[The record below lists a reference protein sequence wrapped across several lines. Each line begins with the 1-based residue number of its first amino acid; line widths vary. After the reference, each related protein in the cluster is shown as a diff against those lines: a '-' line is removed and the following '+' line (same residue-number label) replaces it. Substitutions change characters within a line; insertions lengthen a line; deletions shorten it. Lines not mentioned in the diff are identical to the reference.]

1 MLQRTTVFLLLAIAG
16 LALLYGSAN
25 TIDNPRGQQPPN
37 IILLFCDDLGYG
49 DLHAYGHPT
58 IATPHLDQ
66 MAQDG
71 MLFTQF
77 YSASPAC
84 TASRYA
90 LLTGRYPVRSGFDWV
105 LYPKSERGLHSEE
118 HTLAE
123 GLKAAGYRTGCFG
136 KWHLGS
142 TQPGF
147 LPLQNGFDTYVGL
160 PYSNDMIPPK
170 WPDIALLSGND
181 TLGMNPD
188 QSLLTGLYTQ
198 TAIDFMREDAPSPFF
213 VYLPFAM
220 PHVPLY
226 PGKDFE
232 GHSRAGTYGDVV
244 EEIDDAVGRIRA
256 ALEEAGLAENTL
268 ILFTSD
274 NGPWIIKGADGG
286 SAGLLRDGKGSTWEG
301 GMRVPGIACWPGTIA
316 PGQVQRTPANT
327 MDWYT
332 TLLGLAGQ
340 DIPEDRIVDGGDL
353 RPLLRGETLSDR
365 PFFYYG
371 PGNQLQAVRKGPW
384 KLHRITSSQTGLDYF
399 DGKLPLLFNLNEDP
413 GERFD
418 RSEQFPEMVTEL
430 QHLMDEQMKA
440 TDRVG
445 TFWD

>member
-1 MLQRTTVFLLLAIAG
+1 MLQRRILVSLAVTALGLLFGAVAFF
-16 LALLYGSAN
+16 YPPKEES
-25 TIDNPRGQQPPN
+25 QPN
-37 IILLFCDDLGYG
+37 IVLIFCDDLGYG
-49 DLHAYGHPT
+49 DLRSYGHPT
-58 IATPHLDQ
+58 IATPHLSQ

-105 LYPKSERGLHSEE
+105 LYPKSERGLHPQE

-123 GLKAAGYRTGCFG
+123 GLKSAGYRTGCFG

-147 LPLQNGFDTYVGL
+147 LPLQHGFDTYVGL

-181 TLGMNPD
+181 TLMMNPD
-188 QSLLTGLYTQ
+188 QATLTGLYTQ
-198 TAIDFMREDAPSPFF
+198 SAIDFIKADPTAPFF

-220 PHVPLY
+220 PHVPLH
-226 PGKDFE
+226 PGAAF
-232 GHSRAGTYGDVV
+232 AGRSKAGIYGDVV
-244 EEIDDAVGRIRA
+244 EEIDDAVGRIRS
-256 ALEEAGLAENTL
+256 ALQEAGLSENTL
-268 ILFTSD
+268 MLFTSD
-274 NGPWIIKGADGG
+274 NGPWIIKGPKGG
-286 SAGLLRDGKGSTWEG
+286 SAGHLRDGKGSTWEG
-301 GMRVPGIACWPGTIA
+301 GMRVPGIVCWPGKIA

-340 DIPEDRIVDGGDL
+340 PLPAGRPVDGQDL
-353 RPLLRGETLSDR
+353 GPLLRGDTLAER

-371 PGNQLQAVRKGPW
+371 PGNQLQAVRKGAW
-384 KLHRITSSQTGLDYF
+384 KLHRITSSQTGIDYF
-399 DGKLPLLFNLNEDP
+399 EGKLPLLFNLEEDP

-418 RSEQFPEMVTEL
+418 RSDEFPGVVAEL
-430 QHLMDEQMKA
+430 EGLMDLHQA
-440 TDRVG
+440 SIRQAG
-445 TFWD
+445 SYWD

>member
-1 MLQRTTVFLLLAIAG
+1 MLRLRNLLVTAAAVLAV
-16 LALLYGSAN
+16 LCCGSL
-25 TIDNPRGQQPPN
+25 TYTSDDHRPPN
-37 IILLFCDDLGYG
+37 LIVIFCDDLGYG
-49 DLHAYGHPT
+49 DLRSYGHPT

-66 MAQDG
+66 MAREG

-105 LYPKSERGLHSEE
+105 LYPKSERGLHPKE

-123 GLKAAGYRTGCFG
+123 GLKTAGYRTGCFG

-142 TQPGF
+142 TKPEY
-147 LPLQNGFDTYVGL
+147 LPLQNGFDAYVGL

-198 TAIDFMREDAPSPFF
+198 VALDFMQQDDAAPFF

-226 PGKDFE
+226 PGEAFE

-244 EEIDDAVGRIRA
+244 EEIDDAVGQIRS
-256 ALEEAGLAENTL
+256 ALDQAGLAENTL

-286 SAGLLRDGKGSTWEG
+286 SAGHLRDGKGSTWEG

-316 PGQVQRTPANT
+316 PGQVQRAPVNT
-327 MDWYT
+327 MDCYT
-332 TLLGLAGQ
+332 TLLQLAGQ
-340 DIPEDRIVDGGDL
+340 DLPEDRLVDGQNL
-353 RPLLRGETLSDR
+353 LPLLRGDTLADR

-371 PGNQLQAVRKGPW
+371 PGNQLQSVRKGPW
-384 KLHRITSSQTGLDYF
+384 KLHQITSSQTGIDYF
-399 DGKLPLLFNLNEDP
+399 DGQLPLLFNLDEDP

-418 RSEQFPEMVTEL
+418 RAVEYPEVVAEL
-430 QHLMDEQMKA
+430 QLLLKA
-440 TDRVG
+440 QAAATEKEG
-445 TFWD
+445 TYWD